1 MWCVPGRECDKE
13 EKMNRQRGF
22 SVVATI
28 WSVAGVLVAFA
39 ASCFLISQ
47 YHIRTSGEVQFT
59 TPYQMVVFANNAAY
73 FGKLEGFGTS
83 HPVLRDVYYVVSQM
97 DPQTKQPKNV
107 LVKRGN
113 EWHAPDRMYI
123 NPNQILMVEPVSPN
137 SKVAQLI
144 QELKQKD

>member
-1 MWCVPGRECDKE
+1 MKS
-13 EKMNRQRGF
+13 QRGF

-28 WSVAGVLVAFA
+28 WSVAGALVILAA
-39 ASCFLISQ
+39 ASYLVGQ
-47 YHIRTSGEVQFT
+47 YRVHASDAAQFS
-59 TPYQMVVFANNAAY
+59 TPYQMVLFTNNTAY

-83 HPVLRDVYYVVSQM
+83 HPVLREVYYVVSQM

-123 NPNQILMVEPVSPN
+123 NPNQILMVEPVGPN

-144 QELKQKD
+144 QELRQKD

>member
-1 MWCVPGRECDKE
+1 MK
-13 EKMNRQRGF
+13 NQRGF

-28 WSVAGVLVAFA
+28 WSIAGVLVIIAA
-39 ASCFLISQ
+39 ASYLVGQ
-47 YHIRTSGEVQFT
+47 YRVHASDTVQFS
-59 TPYQMVVFANNAAY
+59 TPYQMVVFTNNTAY

-83 HPVLRDVYYVVSQM
+83 HPVLREVYYVVSQT
-97 DPQTKQPKNV
+97 DPVTKQPKNV

-123 NPNQILMVEPVSPN
+123 NPNQILMVEPVGPD

-144 QELKQKD
+144 QELRQKD

>member
-1 MWCVPGRECDKE
+1 MESH
-13 EKMNRQRGF
+13 RGF

-28 WSVAGVLVAFA
+28 WSVAGALVILAA
-39 ASCFLISQ
+39 ASYLVGQ
-47 YHIRTSGEVQFT
+47 YRVHASDAVQFS
-59 TPYQMVVFANNAAY
+59 TPYQMVLFTNNTAY

-83 HPVLRDVYYVVSQM
+83 HPVLREVYYVVSQM

-123 NPNQILMVEPVSPN
+123 NPNQILMVEPVGPN

-144 QELKQKD
+144 QELRQKD

>member
-1 MWCVPGRECDKE
+1 
-13 EKMNRQRGF
+13 MNNQRGF
-22 SVVATI
+22 AIVATI
-28 WSVAGVLVAFA
+28 WSIAGVLVIIAA
-39 ASCFLISQ
+39 ASYLVGQ
-47 YHIRTSGEVQFT
+47 YRVHASDTVQFT
-59 TPYQMVVFANNAAY
+59 TPYQMVVFTNNTAY

-83 HPVLRDVYYVVSQM
+83 HPVLREVYYVVSQM

-123 NPNQILMVEPVSPN
+123 NPNQILMVEPVGPN

-144 QELKQKD
+144 QELRQKD

>member
-1 MWCVPGRECDKE
+1 MK
-13 EKMNRQRGF
+13 NQRGF
-22 SVVATI
+22 SVVAAI
-28 WSVAGVLVAFA
+28 WSVAGVLVAAAA
-39 ASCFLISQ
+39 ASYLIGQ
-47 YHIRTSGEVQFT
+47 YRVHASDDVQFT
-59 TPYQMVVFANNAAY
+59 TPYQMVVFTNNAAY

-107 LVKRGN
+107 LVKRGS

-123 NPNQILMVEPVSPN
+123 NPNQILMVEPVGPN

-144 QELKQKD
+144 EDLKQKD

>member
-1 MWCVPGRECDKE
+1 MS
-13 EKMNRQRGF
+13 NQRGF
-22 SVVATI
+22 SVVAVI
-28 WSVAGVLVAFA
+28 WSVAGVLVAVAA
-39 ASCFLISQ
+39 ASYLISQ
-47 YHIRTSGEVQFT
+47 YRVHASDEVQFS
-59 TPYQMVVFANNAAY
+59 TPYQMVVFTNNAAY
-73 FGKLEGFGTS
+73 FGKLEGFGTT

-97 DPQTKQPKNV
+97 DPQTKQPKSI

-123 NPNQILMVEPVSPN
+123 NPNQILMVEPVGPS